1 MYSFVTR
8 LLFASL
14 FLAVLPHVAGR
25 AAPAARPNVL
35 IVLTDDQGMGDFS
48 CYGNPTL
55 KTPNLDRLQ
64 AQSVRFSDFHVAP
77 MCTPTRGQ
85 LMTGQDAV
93 RNGATSVT
101 GGRSFLRPGLPTL
114 PGVFGAAGY
123 RTGIFGKWHL
133 GDNYPH
139 RPMDRGFQEAIYH
152 LGWGFTSA
160 PEFNNTLSDGRYFH
174 NGVEKKFTGYCT
186 DFWFEQAMAWMKARR
201 DAGEPFFCYLPTN
214 APHAP
219 HVVPDKYSDPY
230 GKERWAKF
238 FGMIANI
245 DENMGRL
252 EAFLGET
259 GLRENTIVVF
269 MTDNGGLAGVPHWN
283 AGLRD
288 GKTSFYDGGHRVP
301 CWFTWPRGGFGA
313 PRDIATPAQVQDI
326 LPTLLDLCQV
336 RLPAGA
342 RFDGQSL
349 AGLLRNERAALPDRK
364 FVVQYSRAMLAKWES
379 TVVWNRWRLVHGTE
393 LYDVAAD
400 RAQTKDFA
408 AAQPAIV
415 AQMRGHYEKWW
426 SELAPLSS
434 QFVRISLGA
443 KAQPEVRL
451 TSSDWQD
458 TYADNS
464 GHIRRAEGGPR
475 GGPWNLHVEQAGEYE
490 FTLRRWPPELN
501 LPLNAGEVPGSKA
514 LPIAA
519 ARVAIGDRE
528 LSTEAAPGARTAVV
542 RTRLATGPAQ
552 LRAWFVDVD
561 GKDLSGAFYV
571 AVQWL
576 KP

>member
-1 MYSFVTR
+1 
-8 LLFASL
+8 
-14 FLAVLPHVAGR
+14 
-25 AAPAARPNVL
+25 
-35 IVLTDDQGMGDFS
+35 
-48 CYGNPTL
+48 
-55 KTPNLDRLQ
+55 
-64 AQSVRFSDFHVAP
+64 
-77 MCTPTRGQ
+77 
-85 LMTGQDAV
+85 
-93 RNGATSVT
+93 
-101 GGRSFLRPGLPTL
+101 
-114 PGVFGAAGY
+114 
-123 RTGIFGKWHL
+123 
-133 GDNYPH
+133 
-139 RPMDRGFQEAIYH
+139 
-152 LGWGFTSA
+152 
-160 PEFNNTLSDGRYFH
+160 
-174 NGVEKKFTGYCT
+174 
-186 DFWFEQAMAWMKARR
+186 
-201 DAGEPFFCYLPTN
+201 
-214 APHAP
+214 
-219 HVVPDKYSDPY
+219 
-230 GKERWAKF
+230 
-238 FGMIANI
+238 
-245 DENMGRL
+245 
-252 EAFLGET
+252 
-259 GLRENTIVVF
+259 
-269 MTDNGGLAGVPHWN
+269 VPHWN

-336 RLPAGA
+336 PLPAGA
-342 RFDGQSL
+342 RFDGLSL
-349 AGLLRNERAALPDRK
+349 AGLLRNERDALPDRK

-408 AAQPAIV
+408 GAQPAIV

-514 LPIAA
+514 LPIAG